1 MIAAATGA
9 LVSNRIGRSTL
20 NFRQQ
25 QVFDYHK
32 IPFIFSWNINWFS
45 CQFTIPIFSRT
56 ELFSQT

>member
-9 LVSNRIGRSTL
+9 LVSEIVLDETILLL

-32 IPFIFSWNINWFS
+32 IPFIFSW
-45 CQFTIPIFSRT
+45 
-56 ELFSQT
+56 E